1 MEWNIIMRVFINGDR
16 LFDHM
21 MVSAYLRC
29 WNYYFFKYVLG
40 LSDPEFAEALVFGIM
55 FHSALSTWYTTGVVE
70 MAEQAFMHECEK
82 YEYTKYCDNALKE
95 HPRSI
100 KNGLEKLRL
109 YCDIYGNDYFK
120 PVESEVEH
128 FVKMEASRI
137 YGSFSNKNLSNNS
150 SYAVKSTPIY
160 YVGHID
166 CVGKVTNSMFFL
178 EHKTTTLY
186 STSPLLEAYTFS
198 LQVKGYTL
206 CMMDK
211 YKLKEPCLGC
221 VDLIY
226 LRAKKRED
234 STLRYPLMFDIRQI
248 NNFKRMFGY
257 IAGEI
262 LWKEQLLRD
271 WAIPD
276 PGRCTAYSR
285 ICEYKEACDLLPDM
299 QLCYRFLTNRG
310 FKLTMP
316 ARLNKIEKEP
326 GSGKLVGKLYYRI
339 EEGCSI

>member
-1 MEWNIIMRVFINGDR
+1 MRVLVNGDR
-16 LFDHM
+16 LLDHM
-21 MVSAYLRC
+21 MVATYLRC

-55 FHSALSTWYTTGVVE
+55 FHSALDAWYTTGVVE
-70 MAEQAFMHECEK
+70 MAEQAFIREGEK
-82 YEYTKYCDNALKE
+82 YEYIKYCGNALKD
-95 HPRSI
+95 HPHSI
-100 KNGLEKLRL
+100 SNGLEKLRL

-128 FVKMEASRI
+128 FIKMEAGRI
-137 YGSFSNKNLSNNS
+137 YGEFHNKNSNKNNIC
-150 SYAVKSTPIY
+150 AVKSTPVY

-166 CVGKVTNSMFFL
+166 CVGKVNNNMFFL
-178 EHKTTTLY
+178 EHKTTALY
-186 STSPLLEAYTFS
+186 PTSPLLEAYTFG

-211 YKLKEPCLGC
+211 YKLKEPCHGC
-221 VDLIY
+221 VDIIY

-248 NNFKRMFGY
+248 NNFKKVLSY
-257 IAGEI
+257 IIGEI

-271 WAIPD
+271 WSLPD

-285 ICEYKEACDLLPDM
+285 ICEYKEACDLLPNM
-299 QLCYRFLTNRG
+299 KLCYKFLTDRG
-310 FKLTMP
+310 FKPTMP
-316 ARLNKIEKEP
+316 ARLDRIQKDTGNKI
-326 GSGKLVGKLYYRI
+326 SGHLYYKV
-339 EEGCSI
+339 EGGPSV